1 MKIFNILIILFF
13 IGITSC
19 TTIKKNLTSLTTT
32 VKKYPKD
39 KPFVYKSSIILKN
52 VRKVDEERI
61 GKDLSNYLDD
71 SLKVIPVKR
80 FIFWKVIK
88 NPPVF
93 DSINIHK
100 SVQFVQSYLHSIGY
114 FNAKD
119 TFMVES
125 ERKGDQQRRTIFIE
139 VEPRKS
145 FKIDSVAFDI
155 KDSTLQRSI
164 QADVSNT
171 LLQIGTPYSKNLIAA
186 ELDRIIQHERNNGYY
201 NMSKDVL
208 MAQIDTT
215 DVSLLQSDL
224 DPFEQLKKIA
234 EATKK
239 QQENPS
245 IHVTIQQRKNVDSL
259 KLKHYING
267 SIYFYPETALSD
279 QPEALLEKRLK
290 YTMINKGIY
299 VFDKTGLFN
308 KNIFSRYCFVR
319 PSRLYKDATFNRTI
333 NTYNQIGTWQ
343 QVDFRTIPYIDSIRL
358 KTNPDSAFRVD
369 YHFFMTPAKKQSF
382 SIDLEGSRNTGDI
395 VSVGN
400 LLGISTS
407 LSLLNRNVWKQAI
420 QSNTSLRAGI
430 ELNFG
435 PDQQTLQT
443 VQFSAGH
450 SYSFPR
456 FILPFT
462 IPKEYRFDYSRS
474 LLNFSITYTDRRNF
488 YRLQNI
494 LMGWGYEWKYK
505 NRTWVYR
512 PLNIELYNVERLQG
526 LQEAINDNPFLQY
539 AFNNGNVVSQLLSV
553 TQTFSK
559 GRRSSSIHLNIEE
572 SGSLVGLIKSLQG
585 KVFRYVKI
593 DAEYKWL
600 LQKKYSAWAFRAF
613 AGSGFNY
620 SNDPNIGRTL
630 PFFKQYI
637 AGGPNSMRAWPMR
650 QLGLGSSIQNDTATR
665 FKDRFGDV
673 QIETNLEYR
682 FKIMTLFGIDLGGAC
697 FVDAGNIWN
706 LSKDPNNTNS
716 EFRFKNIYKDL
727 AIGTGFGLRLDF
739 NYFLIRGDIGFRLK
753 DPARQTNNGWIEKLE
768 MNSIDATGRKRSNT
782 AFQLGIGLPF

>member
-1 MKIFNILIILFF
+1 MKIFNILTILFF
-13 IGITSC
+13 IGIASC
-19 TTIKKNLTSLTTT
+19 TTIKRNFTSLTTT
-32 VKKYPKD
+32 VKMYPKD

-52 VRKVDEERI
+52 ARKADVQRI

-71 SLKVIPVKR
+71 SLKVVAVKR
-80 FIFWKVIK
+80 FMLWKIIK
-88 NPPVF
+88 RPPVF
-93 DSINIHK
+93 DSANIYK
-100 SVQFVQSYLHSIGY
+100 SVQFVQSYLRSMGY

-119 TFMVES
+119 TFMVEC
-125 ERKGDQQRRTIFIE
+125 EQKGDEQRRVISIE
-139 VEPRKS
+139 IEPGKS
-145 FKIDSVAFDI
+145 FKIDAVTFDI
-155 KDSTLQRSI
+155 KDSALQHSV
-164 QADVSNT
+164 QTHAKNT
-171 LLQIGTPYSKNLIAA
+171 LLQTGTPYSKNLIAA

-201 NMSKDVL
+201 KMSKDVL
-208 MAQIDTT
+208 MAQVDTT
-215 DVSLLQSDL
+215 DVSFLQSNI
-224 DPFEQLKKIA
+224 DPFEQLKKVA

-239 QQENPS
+239 QEENPS
-245 IHVTIQQRKNVDSL
+245 IRIAIQQKEHIDSL
-259 KLKHYING
+259 KLKRYVNG
-267 SIYFYPETALSD
+267 NIYFYPEVALAD
-279 QPEALLEKRLK
+279 QPDTLLEKRPK
-290 YTMINKGIY
+290 YVMAGKGIY
-299 VFDKTGLFN
+299 VFDKAGLFN
-308 KNIFSRYCFVR
+308 KSIFNQYCFVQ
-319 PSRLYKDATFNRTI
+319 PNDWYKDAIFNRAI
-333 NTYNQIGTWQ
+333 NTYNQIGAWQ
-343 QVDFRTIPYIDSIRL
+343 QVDFRTISYIDSSCL
-358 KTNPDSAFRVD
+358 ATNPASAFKID

-382 SIDLEGSRNTGDI
+382 SVDLEGSRNTGDI

-407 LSLLNRNVWKQAI
+407 LSLLNRNVWRQAI

-443 VQFSAGH
+443 VQFSASH

-462 IPKEYRFDYSRS
+462 ISKEYAFDYSRS
-474 LLNFSITYTDRRNF
+474 LLNFSVRYTDRRAF

-526 LQEAINDNPFLQY
+526 LQAAINDNPFLQY

-553 TQTFSK
+553 TQTFDK
-559 GRRSSSIHLNIEE
+559 DRRSSSIRLNIEE
-572 SGSLVGLIKSLQG
+572 SGSLIGLIKSLQSR
-585 KVFRYVKI
+585 VFRYVKI

-600 LQKKYSAWAFRAF
+600 LQKKSSAWAFRFF

-620 SNDPNIGRTL
+620 SNDPNIGYTL
-630 PFFKQYI
+630 PFFKQYT

-673 QIETNLEYR
+673 QLETNLEYR
-682 FKIMTLFGIDLGGAC
+682 FKVMTVFGVDLGGAC

-706 LSKDPNNTNS
+706 LSKNSNNVNS
-716 EFRFKNIYKDL
+716 AFRFKSLYKDL
-727 AIGTGFGLRLDF
+727 AVGVGLGLRLDF
-739 NYFLIRGDIGFRLK
+739 SYFLIRGDVGFKLK
-753 DPARQTNNGWIEKLE
+753 DPARQTHDGWIEKWE
-768 MNSIDATGRKRSNT
+768 MSSIDAAGRERPNT